1 LSAIRPDIA
10 FVVNLLYQDSAVLP
24 PNGTEDMGLF
34 LQKKNNLTL
43 EGYTDVGYLLG
54 PHKALS
60 QIGYVFLY

>member
-1 LSAIRPDIA
+1 
-10 FVVNLLYQDSAVLP
+10 
-24 PNGTEDMGLF
+24 MGLF